1 MKGIN
6 MKKRV
11 LVTVFLLAAMGLCS
25 KAEEPILPIAYQND
39 YPQQVSTFYTNGM
52 AYMKANQYTNAIT
65 EFRKALRENP
75 SDRSSRIQLV
85 NAYLLRA
92 QYYNNKATDYNKAA
106 NDLRSA
112 IFYMKYYDNSPVG
125 AQYITDLNAMEE
137 NLDNILYAINADQT
151 PKGRYM
157 MGKSLRA
164 QGEFAAA
171 IVEFQK
177 AQNDVN
183 YKKASLSNMGEIYY
197 TMNLNEQAVNYL
209 EQAIISDPQNTT
221 LHLKLAGAY
230 ERLGKIDK
238 AIKEYNLSLTK
249 SGDNQEVLTSLENI
263 WKQKIA
269 QNPDDAEAH
278 ANLGAVYQKENNFSA
293 ALEQYTKAEDLNPT
307 NITTRLNLGTLYQA
321 QKDYET
327 AIEAYDTIIDVNPN
341 YMLAYLYKAQ
351 CYRAMGNKEAAMQ
364 NYKLALNL
372 DPSNQNIK
380 DEMYEIYESDM
391 TPEQKLAFIYQ
402 ELQKDPQNSDLAYKY
417 AYELHKAGKIS
428 EAINYYNQVI
438 KLDPKNAD
446 AYINLAQA
454 YQQQGSFDNARSVLT
469 NAKGLFPENGLIQKQ
484 LASLAAETGFLL
496 YSKASELFNQ
506 KKFAEAIAMYQKIVP
521 ATPES
526 LVGIGACYQSLNDNA
541 AAAQYY
547 VKSLALDPKN
557 ADTTYYAALAYSN
570 TENFSKAKAYAN
582 KALSLDPQSKN
593 AKELLTYVIEQEN
606 TAKMDQAVSLLEQ
619 KQYPK
624 ALSLLSEV
632 ISQDQKDSNAY
643 YYRGMVYDAQKKYAA
658 AINDYKKALLYNPQM
673 LIANYSIAIDYD
685 YLGQYANA
693 LFYHKKYL
701 AETQKAGETN
711 DYTRYSAKRIQEL
724 RSYDNTKP
732 AAAKTNNTT
741 KKQ

>member
-1 MKGIN
+1 

-11 LVTVFLLAAMGLCS
+11 LVTMFLLAAMGLC
-25 KAEEPILPIAYQND
+25 AGAQEPVIPVAYQGD
-39 YPQQVSTFYTNGM
+39 YPEQVSTFYTNGM

-65 EFRKALRENP
+65 EFRKALREN
-75 SDRSSRIQLV
+75 SADKSSRIQLV
-85 NAYLLRA
+85 NSYLMRA
-92 QYYNNKATDYNKAA
+92 QYYNNQATDYNKAA

-112 IFYMKYYDNSPVG
+112 IFYMKYYDNSPVD
-125 AQYITDLNAMEE
+125 AQYITDLNTMEE

-171 IVEFQK
+171 VTEFQK

-183 YKKASLSNMGEIYY
+183 YRKASLSNLGEIYY
-197 TMNLNEQAVNYL
+197 IMNLNEQAVNYL
-209 EQAIISDPQNTT
+209 EQAIISDPQNTN

-230 ERLGKIDK
+230 ERLGKTDK

-263 WKQKIA
+263 WKQRIA

-278 ANLGAVYQKENNFSA
+278 ANLGAVYQKKNDFSA
-293 ALEQYTKAEDLNPT
+293 ALQEYTKAEELNPS

-327 AIEAYDTIIDVNPN
+327 AIEAYDTIIEYNPN
-341 YMLAYLYKAQ
+341 YMQAYLYKAQ

-372 DPSNQNIK
+372 EPSNQNIK
-380 DEMYEIYESDM
+380 DEMYEMYEADM
-391 TPEQKLAFIYQ
+391 SPEQRLAFVYGQ
-402 ELQKDPQNSDLAYKY
+402 LQKEPQNADLTYRY
-417 AYELHKAGKIS
+417 AYELHKAGKTAD
-428 EAINYYNQVI
+428 AITYYNQAI
-438 KLDPKNAD
+438 KLNPKNED

-454 YQQQGSFDNARSVLT
+454 YQQQGNFDKARSVLT
-469 NAKGLFPENGLIQKQ
+469 DAKGLFPENGLVQKQ
-484 LASLAAETGFLL
+484 LAALAAETGSLL

-506 KKFAEAIAMYQKIVP
+506 KKFQEAIAMYQKIVP
-521 ATPES
+521 STPES

-541 AAAQYY
+541 AAAKYY
-547 VKSLALDPKN
+547 VKSLELDPKN

-570 TENFSKAKAYAN
+570 IENFALAKSYAN
-582 KALSLDPQSKN
+582 KALALDPNNKN
-593 AKELLTYVIEQEN
+593 TKELLTYVIEQEN
-606 TAKMDQAVSLLEQ
+606 TAKMDEAVSLLEQ

-624 ALSLLSEV
+624 ALNLLSQV
-632 ISQDQKDSNAY
+632 ITQDPKDSNAY
-643 YYRGMVYDAQKKYAA
+643 YYRGMVYDAQKKYAQ
-658 AINDYKKALLYNPQM
+658 AINDYKKALMYNPQM

-701 AETQKAGETN
+701 SETQKAGETN

-724 RSYDNTKP
+724 RNYDNTKP
-732 AAAKTNNTT
+732 AAAKTKNTA
-741 KKQ
+741 KK